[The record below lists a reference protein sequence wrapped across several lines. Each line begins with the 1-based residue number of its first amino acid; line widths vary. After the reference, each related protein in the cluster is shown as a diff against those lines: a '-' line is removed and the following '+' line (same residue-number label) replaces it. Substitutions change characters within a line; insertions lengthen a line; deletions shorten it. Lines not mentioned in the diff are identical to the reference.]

1 VRLIFYRNHRYS
13 FFVKTIW
20 SYYLMTETEIMKQNY
35 YKKTRQTK
43 QITGLL
49 KKTKTTVYREKPS
62 IKNLMLFRNV

>member
-1 VRLIFYRNHRYS
+1 
-13 FFVKTIW
+13 
-20 SYYLMTETEIMKQNY
+20 MTETEIMKQNY